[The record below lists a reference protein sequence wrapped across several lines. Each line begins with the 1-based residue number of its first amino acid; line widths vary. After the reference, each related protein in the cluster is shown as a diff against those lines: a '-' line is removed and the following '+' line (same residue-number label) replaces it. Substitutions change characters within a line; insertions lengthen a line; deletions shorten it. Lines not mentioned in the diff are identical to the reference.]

1 MAKRKGSGKGKRKGG
16 VRPKRKRQKRRP
28 IAFRINIEEEPLY
41 RLDEGY
47 EETDEKAL
55 RAQQEQ
61 DEEDAEAFGEMM
73 HNLPSIKTD
82 NTRRI

>member
-1 MAKRKGSGKGKRKGG
+1 MAKRKGRGKGKALPRNKKK
-16 VRPKRKRQKRRP
+16 PRKRRH

-41 RLDEGY
+41 RLDDGY
-47 EETDEKAL
+47 EQPDEKAL

-61 DEEDAEAFGEMM
+61 DEEDADAFGEMM

-82 NTRRI
+82 KTRRI